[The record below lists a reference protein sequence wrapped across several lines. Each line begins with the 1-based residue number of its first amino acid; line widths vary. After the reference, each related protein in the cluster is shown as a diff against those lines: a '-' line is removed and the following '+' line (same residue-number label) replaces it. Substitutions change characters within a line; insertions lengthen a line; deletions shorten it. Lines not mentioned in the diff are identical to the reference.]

1 MMPVDYRDMMTAAA
15 LSQGLGG
22 IASIFDYGSRRR
34 QGLPT
39 QGIPVMN
46 PVPLMQIAQQ
56 IDKQDAR
63 AALGETIKN
72 DSSLSDQQ
80 RQFLTQSIAAGEDGP
95 VSAYTRSMFPA
106 SQQLDWWVTK
116 DADGKLVPAPGAI
129 DAFTARRDA
138 TTESPE
144 RVMQKSEARK
154 IGANTPNA
162 TAYEVLNQEQ
172 VSAARSRGQLPY
184 TMQEIGARGAEDRQT
199 AGYRNELETGIV
211 NYKTQMEGMASAL
224 RKLGDQAGGEAAGV
238 FESAGQLPAQID
250 QLGRIGDLANGM
262 IKAGIRPGMFAASK
276 AGFSKALQESGL
288 DPTSVG
294 LPKDVSDYETFLT
307 EARNQMG
314 PIMQTLKLAP
324 MTDSDRDMV
333 ERMTI
338 NPGDA
343 PETIARKIE
352 ITASALQRTQQA
364 ADFLDQKINV
374 EGVAPQQAMSELRR
388 NRKITGIFTPEQ
400 RQVLRALK
408 QAEPQSSGERKMPPA
423 TGMTQPATIT
433 NIFDRAILKNADGSI
448 STTRS
453 MSIGTAAGEVLI
465 PTVVDGKSLT
475 KEEAIARFRKTG
487 EHLGIFDTPE
497 HADAYA
503 EALHDAQARSL
514 GLPTG
519 GQQPAGGGRVMRYN
533 PETGALE

>member
-1 MMPVDYRDMMTAAA
+1 MPVDYRDMMTAAA

-39 QGIPVMN
+39 QGIPMMN

-56 IDKQDAR
+56 IDQQDAR
-63 AALGETIKN
+63 AALGETIKKDPN
-72 DSSLSDQQ
+72 LSDQQ

-95 VSAYTRSMFPA
+95 VSAYTRSMFPS

-129 DAFTARRDA
+129 EAFTARRDA

-162 TAYEVLNQEQ
+162 TAYEVLNKEQ
-172 VSAARSRGQLPY
+172 VSAAQSRGQLPY
-184 TMQEIGARGAEDRQT
+184 TMQEIGARGAQDRQT
-199 AGYRNELETGIV
+199 AAYRNDLETGMV
-211 NYKTQMEGMASAL
+211 EYKTQMEGQAAAL
-224 RKLGDQAGGEAAGV
+224 RKLGDQAGGEAAGI
-238 FESAGQLPAQID
+238 FDAAAQLPGQVE

-262 IKAGIRPGMFAASK
+262 IRAGIRPGMFAASK
-276 AGFSKALQESGL
+276 AGFSKALQEAGL

-307 EARNQMG
+307 EARKQMS
-314 PIMQTLKLAP
+314 PIMQTLKLSP
-324 MTDSDRDMV
+324 MSDSDRTLI
-333 ERMTI
+333 ESMTI

-343 PETIARKIE
+343 PETIARKME
-352 ITASALQRTQQA
+352 ITASALERTQHA

-374 EGVAPQQAMSELRR
+374 DGAAPQQAMTELRR
-388 NRKITGIFTPEQ
+388 NRKVTGIFTPEQ

-408 QAEPQSSGERKMPPA
+408 QAEPAPSPQSSG
-423 TGMTQPATIT
+423 G
-433 NIFDRAILKNADGSI
+433 
-448 STTRS
+448 
-453 MSIGTAAGEVLI
+453 
-465 PTVVDGKSLT
+465 GK
-475 KEEAIARFRKTG
+475 
-487 EHLGIFDTPE
+487 
-497 HADAYA
+497 
-503 EALHDAQARSL
+503 
-514 GLPTG
+514 
-519 GQQPAGGGRVMRYN
+519 VMRYN